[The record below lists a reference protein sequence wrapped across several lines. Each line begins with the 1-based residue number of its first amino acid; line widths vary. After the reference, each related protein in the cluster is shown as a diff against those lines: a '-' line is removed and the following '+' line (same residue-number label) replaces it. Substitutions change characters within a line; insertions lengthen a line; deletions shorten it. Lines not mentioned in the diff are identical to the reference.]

1 MFPVIINWRKKADPH
16 YSWNEACVWAMEQ
29 FGLPGE
35 KTYLVAFDDDNLTFN
50 FIKSQDAILMKLRW
64 S

>member
-1 MFPVIINWRKKADPH
+1 MFSVTFKWKKEHDPE

-35 KTYLVAFDDDNLTFN
+35 ETYLVQFSDDYLTFN
-50 FIKSQDAILMKLRW
+50 FTESRDAILMKLRW